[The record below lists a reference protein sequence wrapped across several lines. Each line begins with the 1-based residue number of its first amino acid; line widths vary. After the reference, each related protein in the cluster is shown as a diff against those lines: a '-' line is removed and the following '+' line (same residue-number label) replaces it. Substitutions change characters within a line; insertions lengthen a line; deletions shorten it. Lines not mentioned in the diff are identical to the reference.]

1 MKLKFSTWLE
11 CGTPPPWALGWVV
24 RPGTSSVLQRL
35 KEIKAIPNSLNFVT
49 ASKLLLQMLLSL
61 GLFDLVA
68 HSKSKVLAKLVVL
81 WGWMAWGHL
90 LQFGPT
96 H

>member
-1 MKLKFSTWLE
+1 M
-11 CGTPPPWALGWVV
+11 
-24 RPGTSSVLQRL
+24 
-35 KEIKAIPNSLNFVT
+35 
-49 ASKLLLQMLLSL
+49 LLLLLL
-61 GLFDLVA
+61 GLLDLVA
-68 HSKSKVLAKLVVL
+68 HSKSKLLAKLVVL

>member
-1 MKLKFSTWLE
+1 
-11 CGTPPPWALGWVV
+11 
-24 RPGTSSVLQRL
+24 
-35 KEIKAIPNSLNFVT
+35 LNFVT